1 MIRVGEGQRKR
12 NKAGVAFIKISGR
25 LLRTCIE
32 PKVFGGKEN
41 KVQASQNYRDICPHK
56 IPILLMQKFP
66 FRGFASGVT
75 VH

>member
-12 NKAGVAFIKISGR
+12 NKAGVAFIKISER
-25 LLRTCIE
+25 LLRACIK
-32 PKVFGGKEN
+32 PKVSGGKET

-56 IPILLMQKFP
+56 IPIVLMQKFP
-66 FRGFASGVT
+66 FRGFASEVT